1 MLAFLGIA
9 ILVIVTPGPDT
20 ALTIN
25 NALRGGRAG
34 GILTAL
40 GVAVGQLIWALATS
54 VGLVAVLLASEP
66 LFYAVKLAGAAYLVV
81 LGVRSLL
88 AALRSNGPVPTRRD
102 AGGVERLRPTVAVRQ
117 GIVNN
122 LGNPKMAAFFAS
134 VLPQFAPQGEG
145 VFSTLVVLG
154 VLFCVLTFSW
164 LAAYATAVA
173 ALGGWLARSTVR
185 RVVEG
190 AAGAALIGFGVHLAT
205 ERR

>member
-88 AALRSNGPVPTRRD
+88 AALRSDPVPTRRD

>member
-1 MLAFLGIA
+1 M
-9 ILVIVTPGPDT
+9 
-20 ALTIN
+20 
-25 NALRGGRAG
+25 
-34 GILTAL
+34 
-40 GVAVGQLIWALATS
+40 AVGQLIWALATS

-88 AALRSNGPVPTRRD
+88 AALRSDPVPTRRD
-102 AGGVERLRPTVAVRQ
+102 AGGGARLRPTVAVRQ
-117 GIVNN
+117 GIVNS

-134 VLPQFAPQGEG
+134 ILPQFAPQGEG

>member
-134 VLPQFAPQGEG
+134 VLPQFAPQVNPIALAMCVGE
-145 VFSTLVVLG
+145 VPIIF
-154 VLFCVLTFSW
+154 W
-164 LAAYATAVA
+164 LLIWGAKKPRAAA
-173 ALGGWLARSTVR
+173 
-185 RVVEG
+185 
-190 AAGAALIGFGVHLAT
+190 
-205 ERR
+205 

>member
-88 AALRSNGPVPTRRD
+88 AALRSDPVPTRRD

-164 LAAYATAVA
+164 LAASPRRSPHSVAGWPDRPCAVSSR
-173 ALGGWLARSTVR
+173 ARPGPR
-185 RVVEG
+185 
-190 AAGAALIGFGVHLAT
+190 
-205 ERR
+205 